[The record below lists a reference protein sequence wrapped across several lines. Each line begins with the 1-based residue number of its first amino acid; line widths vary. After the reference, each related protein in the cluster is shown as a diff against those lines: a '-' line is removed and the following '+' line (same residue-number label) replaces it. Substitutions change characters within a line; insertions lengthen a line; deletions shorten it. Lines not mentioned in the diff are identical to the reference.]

1 VSAWLTVWSLLPVL
15 LFGAITT
22 IEITVGGFVTATLIG
37 LVFAILQGL
46 NWRPVRIVIA
56 IYVDVFRAVP
66 LLTLLFIIYFGLTD
80 IGIRLDP
87 LPAAILGFGINGGA
101 YIVEV
106 FRSGIESVHHG
117 QMEAAQMLG
126 MTRLAVLR
134 IVILPQAMRVVLP
147 PLGNFAIGLLKE
159 TALASAVAAP
169 ELMFRARTLVD
180 QTFLAAQIFVTVA
193 AIYLVMSLPL
203 GYLTRRAEVHL
214 QGGRR

>member
-1 VSAWLTVWSLLPVL
+1 MSAWLTVWSLLPVL